1 MKRYDDYQVV
11 AQKWVNEIPEHWN
24 FYRIKRIF
32 AQRVEKNDPVVTE
45 NILSLTAKQGVVP
58 IAEKEGAGGNKPK
71 GDMTQYNVAHPDD
84 LLVNCMNIVAGSA
97 GVSRYFGAISPVYYA
112 LYPRLDCNVW
122 YYHYLFRLMPFQRSL
137 LGLGKG
143 ILMHE
148 SDNGKL
154 NTVRMRISM
163 DNLGNVPLPV
173 PPRAEQ
179 DQIVRYLDWQVS
191 KINRLIAAKRKQI
204 DLMRDNLKSAVTYYT
219 THGIGS
225 HELCQSE
232 IYWLM
237 LYPNDWR
244 VTKLRYILEK
254 HRREVKPDAEL
265 LICSNSGEVVK
276 RGDGKLGLVAS
287 SDDIYQGVTAGDLL
301 IHGMDT
307 WHGAIAISSFDG
319 MCTPVVHVCTCKEE
333 KRYVAYYLK
342 MMAYTKVFKAI
353 SNGVRQNTS
362 DFRSWDKVGDLLIC
376 LPSYDEQVAIA
387 DKLDHLTEQT
397 KAGVSFFEREI
408 EKLQELRTRLISDV
422 VTGQV
427 DVRDI
432 EVPEFE
438 YTADADPSEDES
450 AEDIEPEPEE
460 A

>member
-1 MKRYDDYQVV
+1 MKRYEAYKPTETNWIPSVPITWDMKKIVHLFSQRKEKVSDRDFPPLSVTKNGILPQLDNAAKTDDGDNRKRVCVGDFVINSRSDRKGSCGVSTLEGSVSLINIVLQPRQQLTGNYAHYLLRSQPFS
-11 AQKWVNEIPEHWN
+11 EE
-24 FYRIKRIF
+24 FYRNGR
-32 AQRVEKNDPVVTE
+32 
-45 NILSLTAKQGVVP
+45 G
-58 IAEKEGAGGNKPK
+58 
-71 GDMTQYNVAHPDD
+71 
-84 LLVNCMNIVAGSA
+84 IVADLWTT
-97 GVSRYFGAISPVYYA
+97 RYSE
-112 LYPRLDCNVW
+112 
-122 YYHYLFRLMPFQRSL
+122 M
-137 LGLGKG
+137 KT
-143 ILMHE
+143 IL
-148 SDNGKL
+148 
-154 NTVRMRISM
+154 
-163 DNLGNVPLPV
+163 LPV
-173 PPRAEQ
+173 PPREEQ
-179 DQIVRYLDWQVS
+179 EQIVRYLDWQVS

-204 DLMRDNLKSAVTYYT
+204 ALMRDNLKSAVAYYT
-219 THGIGS
+219 THGLGN

-232 IYWLM
+232 IYWLTH
-237 LYPNDWR
+237 YPNDWR

-254 HRREVKPDAEL
+254 HRREVTPNAEL

-376 LPSYDEQVAIA
+376 LPTHDEQVAIA
-387 DKLDHLTEQT
+387 DKLDYLTVQT
-397 KAGVSFFEREI
+397 KAGISFFEKQI
-408 EKLQELRTRLISDV
+408 EHLQELHTRLIFDV

-427 DVRDI
+427 DVRGI
-432 EVPEFE
+432 KVPDVE
-438 YTADADPSEDES
+438 YTYTETR
-450 AEDIEPEPEE
+450 EE
-460 A
+460 ELEETEEN